1 MDPTGPTSTAGADV
15 AQRVIDAGRVEP
27 AERS

>member
-1 MDPTGPTSTAGADV
+1 MEPTGPTSTAGADV
-15 AQRVIDAGRVEP
+15 AQRVTDVGRVDF